1 MSFTDSVPDYIPDDI
16 QTVYLDEA
24 RRRLRQTPQAPSE
37 LDAVETPADILEYR
51 ALPVPSAAR
60 RMPMTTVAAALIG
73 VPGVLAMTTVWA
85 WLAVT
90 RPSPVW
96 WSLTALG
103 GLLSLVGAVAAIRM
117 ALAVRA
123 ARSPESEPQTPQPQ
137 VGDHGSVDALTEYR
151 DAA

>member
-16 QTVYLDEA
+16 QTVHLEEA
-24 RRRLRQTPQAPSE
+24 RRRLRQTPSPTSG
-37 LDAVETPADILEYR
+37 LTDIETPADILEYR
-51 ALPVPSAAR
+51 ALPAPAR
-60 RMPMTTVAAALIG
+60 RLPVTTVAAALIG
-73 VPGVLAMTTVWA
+73 IPGVLAMTTVWA

-103 GLLSLVGAVAAIRM
+103 GLLSLVGAVTVIRM
-117 ALAVRA
+117 VLAVRA
-123 ARSPESEPQTPQPQ
+123 ARSPARDFPAPQPQ
-137 VGDHGSVDALTEYR
+137 VSDRASVDALGEYR